1 MVRSGLKYWVDNLEI
16 GERVDL
22 IISLPK
28 QVALWKVK
36 LRKLSKYS
44 VDQIM
49 KTRQTH
55 LSWLNNKL
63 TKKKIDLITS
73 WLKIKLSK

>member
-49 KTRQTH
+49 KTR
-55 LSWLNNKL
+55 
-63 TKKKIDLITS
+63 
-73 WLKIKLSK
+73 

>member
-36 LRKLSKYS
+36 LRKLSKYT
-44 VDQIM
+44 VD
-49 KTRQTH
+49 RP
-55 LSWLNNKL
+55 NNENYLDKH
-63 TKKKIDLITS
+63 I
-73 WLKIKLSK
+73 